1 MSPVHVG
8 RHLMDKPV
16 LLLMNG
22 AVSAGEVRH
31 GAAQHSPGLLF
42 AAQQHQRPGL
52 MLYSLRY

>member
-1 MSPVHVG
+1 
-8 RHLMDKPV
+8 MDKPV